1 MNYNNQYVKDKK
13 FMMSVMSMKYCDKKI
28 LFRFAMKI
36 WNNVRIQETLY
47 NARNGSYIIALDFG
61 TKKAFELQNLEIEIS
76 NLIFIDLKCDF
87 NEKSFTADDLN
98 QLQ

>member
-1 MNYNNQYVKDKK
+1 MKDKK
-13 FMMSVMSMKYCDKKI
+13 FMMLCQCKYCDKKI
-28 LFRFAMKI
+28 LSRFAMKI

-47 NARNGSYIIALDFG
+47 NAEMEARLWHWILEQ
-61 TKKAFELQNLEIEIS
+61 KAFELQNLEIDVSKIS

-87 NEKSFTADDLN
+87 NEKSFTDDLN

>member
-1 MNYNNQYVKDKK
+1 MWKIKSLWCRLCQCNN
-13 FMMSVMSMKYCDKKI
+13 CDKKI